1 MGVGGGWVEGTGV
14 EKVDFV
20 FSVPVV
26 TGHSPS
32 KLSGFVESY
41 NLVSPTSI

>member
-1 MGVGGGWVEGTGV
+1 MGVGAGWVEGTGV

-32 KLSGFVESY
+32 KLSGFVEM
-41 NLVSPTSI
+41 LRVII